1 MAQTITVDIRTIN
14 TILERLNKLTQDI
27 ETIKKAL
34 LKSGPKY
41 GSDEWWEKEIRE
53 AKEEFK
59 QGKGIQFHNAKE
71 AIKWL
76 NS

>member
-1 MAQTITVDIRTIN
+1 MANAVTVDTKTIN
-14 TILERLNKLTQDI
+14 SIIERLNKLTQDI

-41 GSDEWWEKEIRE
+41 GSDEWWEEMERQAEKDFKEGR
-53 AKEEFK
+53 
-59 QGKGIQFHNAKE
+59 GIKFNSARE